1 MLTEQRDR
9 YIENG
14 MLVGT
19 AAVSAAGYAGRR
31 GKSFAEKAA
40 VHSAEQRL
48 RQLNM
53 VKGRLED
60 SRREYNELKE
70 KGIAAL
76 RQHDASMVSLISP
89 GMRLSPEEVH
99 EVQLSMLRQRI
110 SADRYELKKMNSA
123 LRALEADPFF
133 GILKQ
138 YYEQNMS
145 DADIADALGYDRS
158 TIARHRRR
166 LIGLIAF
173 RLYGSSAAYGAGQRQ
188 WS

>member
-1 MLTEQRDR
+1 MLTQQMDR

-14 MLVGT
+14 MLAQRT
-19 AAVSAAGYAGRR
+19 AGR
-31 GKSFAEKAA
+31 GCDAEKAA
-40 VHSAEQRL
+40 MHSAEQRL
-48 RQLNM
+48 RQLNI

-60 SRREYNELKE
+60 SRREYRELKD

-76 RQHDASMVSLISP
+76 KRHDASMVSLIKT

-99 EVQLSMLRQRI
+99 AVQLSMLRQRI
-110 SADRYELKKMNSA
+110 SADKYELKKMNSA

-138 YYEQNMS
+138 YYEQNLS
-145 DADIADALGYDRS
+145 DTDIAEAMGYDRS

-166 LIGLIAF
+166 LIKLIAF
-173 RLYGSSAAYGAGQRQ
+173 RLYGSSAAYGTEQQ

>member
-1 MLTEQRDR
+1 MLTQQMDM

-14 MLVGT
+14 ML
-19 AAVSAAGYAGRR
+19 AQRAAGR
-31 GKSFAEKAA
+31 GCDAEKAA
-40 VHSAEQRL
+40 MHSTEQRL
-48 RQLNM
+48 RQLNI

-60 SRREYNELKE
+60 SRREYSELKD

-76 RQHDASMVSLISP
+76 KRHDASMVSLIKT

-99 EVQLSMLRQRI
+99 AVQLSMLRQRI
-110 SADRYELKKMNSA
+110 SADKYELKKMNSA
-123 LRALEADPFF
+123 LRALETDPFF

-138 YYEQNMS
+138 YYEQNLS
-145 DADIADALGYDRS
+145 DTDIAEAMGYDRS

-166 LIGLIAF
+166 LIKLIAF
-173 RLYGSSAAYGAGQRQ
+173 RLYGSSAAYGTEQQ

>member
-1 MLTEQRDR
+1 MLTQQMDR

-14 MLVGT
+14 ML
-19 AAVSAAGYAGRR
+19 AQRAAGR
-31 GKSFAEKAA
+31 GCDAEKAA
-40 VHSAEQRL
+40 MHSAEQRL
-48 RQLNM
+48 RQLNI

-60 SRREYNELKE
+60 SRREYSELKD

-76 RQHDASMVSLISP
+76 KRHDAS
-89 GMRLSPEEVH
+89 MRLSPEEVH
-99 EVQLSMLRQRI
+99 AVQLNMLRQRI
-110 SADRYELKKMNSA
+110 SADKYELKKMNSA

-138 YYEQNMS
+138 YYEQNLS
-145 DADIADALGYDRS
+145 DTDIAEAMGYDRS

-166 LIGLIAF
+166 LIKLIAF
-173 RLYGSSAAYGAGQRQ
+173 RLYGSSAAYGTEQQ